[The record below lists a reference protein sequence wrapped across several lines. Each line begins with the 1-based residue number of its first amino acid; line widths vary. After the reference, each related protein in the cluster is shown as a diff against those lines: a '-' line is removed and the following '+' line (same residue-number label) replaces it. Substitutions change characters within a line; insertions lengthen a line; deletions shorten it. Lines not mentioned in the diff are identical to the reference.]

1 MPIVVPSSAPVHL
14 QGTTVNSTTIQLYWN
29 PPSLADQ
36 NGVIRSYLINVTV
49 VEMSSFFQVTSE
61 TNALNISGLHP
72 YYNYTLTV
80 AAVTIGPGPYSVVL
94 TIRMPEDG
102 MDAYIVTL
110 CFSHA
115 TMHMI
120 HTILYLT

>member
-1 MPIVVPSSAPVHL
+1 MVYFCMWYCCTLPTVVPSSAPVHL

-49 VEMSSFFQVTSE
+49 VEMSSFFQLTSE
-61 TNALNISGLHP
+61 SNALNISGLHP
-72 YYNYTLTV
+72 YYNYNLTV

-102 MDAYIVTL
+102 MDAYIP
-110 CFSHA
+110 
-115 TMHMI
+115 
-120 HTILYLT
+120 

>member
-14 QGTTVNSTTIQLYWN
+14 QGTTVNSTTIQLHWN

-49 VEMSSFFQVTSE
+49 VEMGSSFQLTSE
-61 TNALNISGLHP
+61 TNTLNISGLHP
-72 YYNYTLTV
+72 YYNYNLTV
-80 AAVTIGPGPYSVVL
+80 AAVTIGPGPYGVVL

-102 MDAYIVTL
+102 MNTYINWLVVVCCNSL
-110 CFSHA
+110 F
-115 TMHMI
+115 
-120 HTILYLT
+120 